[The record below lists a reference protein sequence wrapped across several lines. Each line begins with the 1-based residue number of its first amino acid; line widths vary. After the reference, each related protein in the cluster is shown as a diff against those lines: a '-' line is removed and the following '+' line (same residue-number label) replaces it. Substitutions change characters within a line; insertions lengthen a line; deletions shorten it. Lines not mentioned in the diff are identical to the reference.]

1 MEHNE
6 RINLRGR
13 ICMMHVGESIEVR
26 DFPYTT
32 VRSYCS
38 DLGWQYG
45 RKYSSRRNRE
55 AGTYTITRNA

>member
-1 MEHNE
+1 
-6 RINLRGR
+6 
-13 ICMMHVGESIEVR
+13 MMHVGESIEVK